1 MLECTERYALESD
14 CAGGFGLRNRVVY
27 DGLAIH
33 GRLALQTLRQ
43 ASRNFAEL
51 LAKHAVLLAKVV
63 NDLQLALVHPS
74 GNGDQQKT
82 EWVENP
88 FGFQSLLWRLR
99 ADREAIANSCRS
111 GFQTIRGI

>member
-74 GNGDQQKT
+74 GNGDQQKA
-82 EWVENP
+82 EWVEN
-88 FGFQSLLWRLR
+88 SLGGCATWK
-99 ADREAIANSCRS
+99 
-111 GFQTIRGI
+111 